1 MLFVIITGLFAVAVA
16 LFVDGTI
23 TKRGPKLK
31 PEVSRKIVHVTNYT
45 MIAFWPFFT
54 SYKVVIAIELV
65 FLLIAILARKY
76 HWTNTVSNVYRLTWG
91 EQFGALGTI
100 VIALMNPNPWIF
112 ATAMLFVGLADA
124 AAALVG
130 KSIGKYKYMIFG
142 NKKTLEGST
151 AFALTAF
158 LIMIVMVQFMP
169 SDISVSW
176 PLIILLPLATTAI
189 EGISP
194 FGLDNFLIPLVV
206 VIVLNSAQL
215 IS

>member
-1 MLFVIITGLFAVAVA
+1 MLFVIISGLFAVAVA

-23 TKRGPKLK
+23 TKRGPKLT

-45 MIAFWPFFT
+45 VIAFWPFFT
-54 SYKVVIAIELV
+54 SYKVVVGVEIV
-65 FLLIAILARKY
+65 FLLITILARRY

-100 VIALMNPNPWIF
+100 LIALIGPSAWIF

-130 KSIGKYKYMIFG
+130 KSIGKYNYMIFG
-142 NKKTLEGST
+142 NKKTLEGSA
-151 AFALTAF
+151 AFVLTAF
-158 LIMIVMVQFMP
+158 LIMIVMVKFVP
-169 SDISVSW
+169 SGISGGW
-176 PLIILLPLATTAI
+176 PIIILLPLATAAI
-189 EGISP
+189 EGVSP

-206 VIVLNSAQL
+206 VLVLNS
-215 IS
+215 I